1 MNKKRRYTKRK
12 EKKIL
17 MRNVIRFFLG
27 LLIVSFIVSFT
38 LVLDDRADL
47 KRDNITLNNLSRGYE
62 SIYEESEDD
71 FTLVVSPFIE
81 KYKELRKDYLELLL
95 YLETEELSCE
105 IYTVTGYSANDME
118 NQGTTSTT
126 SIGFKL
132 NAEYMEYISVVA
144 VDPKIIPYGSFV
156 FIKAIWEKGKPQ
168 YEKMFIAGDCG
179 GDIKGERLDVFFNT
193 KGEAN
198 EFGIQGCQVRVIANE
213 QESQ

>member
-179 GDIKGERLDVFFNT
+179 GDIKGKRLDIFFDT
-193 KGEAN
+193 KKEAD
-198 EFGIQGCQVRVIANE
+198 EFGIQGCQIRVIANE